1 MDAIMPWLLPL
12 ILVILLLFSIVLFRL
27 SNRRQKVW
35 KRLAK
40 TLELPCHFQGNPE
53 LVERMKEY
61 RIGQRGKFPAV
72 TAEIAGRWRQMDIHL
87 FDYNYLVPKGGKM
100 RRHTETLL
108 LMRDSSLR
116 YGQFSLLPRSL
127 SDLPFLAQ
135 QAEISLAAKLSLQEH
150 YYMSTESKEPAS
162 WMLDGSL
169 HDLLSSTQLSLNLE
183 GSPQA
188 LLIYYKK
195 GILKEQEMIDLL
207 STGSKCFDWFKAQLH

>member
-12 ILVILLLFSIVLFRL
+12 ILVVLLLFSLLLFRL

-35 KRLAK
+35 KRLAR
-40 TLELPCHFQGNPE
+40 TLELPCHFQGNTE

-100 RRHTETLL
+100 RRQTETLL
-108 LMRDSSLR
+108 LMRDASLR
-116 YGQFSLLPRSL
+116 FTLFSLLPRSL

-135 QAEISLAAKLSLQEH
+135 QAEISLAARLSLQEH
-150 YYMSTESKEPAS
+150 YYISTESQEPAS

-169 HDLLSSTQLSLNLE
+169 QELVSSTELALNLE

-195 GILKEQEMIDLL
+195 GVLNEQEMLDLL
-207 STGSKCFDWFKAQLH
+207 SVGSRCFDWFKAQLH